1 MGFLGESLNH
11 ITGTI
16 DQIIETMLGL
26 DGLSE
31 NNKAKLLAMKKQREE
46 YQKKLQELYDSLYFK
61 RSE

>member
-1 MGFLGESLNH
+1 MGLSESLNH

-31 NNKAKLLAMKKQREE
+31 DNKAKLLAMKKQREE
-46 YQKKLQELYDSLYFK
+46 YQKKVQELCDSLYPK